1 MIVQRNKNMNEEVS
15 CLIFDTNIFLK
26 GLEFNLFPSTI
37 YTTPKIIEEIKVN
50 KFKDKNRNILNRIQA
65 AIDCKKLII
74 KSPLE
79 KYFKTVEKEAMKT
92 GDFNVLSDADKS
104 LIAIAIELIDTKNQT
119 VILFSNDYSIE
130 NVCSEL
136 NVPYSPLYKKGI
148 ETKIIWEVYCSFCQ
162 KTFKAEELQ
171 KRCEIC
177 GSILR
182 RRPKYKELY

>member
-15 CLIFDTNIFLK
+15 YLVFDTNIFLK
-26 GLEFNLFPSTI
+26 GLEINLIPGII

-50 KFKDKNRNILNRIQA
+50 KFKDKNRNILNRIQV
-65 AIDCKKLII
+65 AIDCKKLIV

-79 KYFKTVEKEAMKT
+79 KYLKIVEEGSKKT
-92 GDFNVLSDADKS
+92 GDFNVLSIADKD
-104 LIAIAIELIDTKNQT
+104 LIAITLDLIDTKTQN

-130 NVCSEL
+130 NVCSAL
-136 NVPYSPLYKKGI
+136 NVPYSPLYKEGI

-162 KTFKAEELQ
+162 KTFKAEDLK

-177 GSILR
+177 GSVLK
-182 RRPKYKELY
+182 RRPKNKELY